1 MMYFQEYFKTPVYM
15 ENLSHWV
22 NDINNKC
29 DKHLKAIKESKQ
41 YKERV
46 KKKGSDFGEVA
57 HSFPIADDPELKLYI
72 DHLGQRSV
80 DFLDAM
86 GFDVSKH
93 TCVFTECWV
102 QEFPKD
108 GGGHHN
114 SHVHPNNHVSGFLY
128 LKRDEDGPVPVIHD
142 PRPAALL
149 SALPEK
155 DSTKVTY
162 ASQSA
167 YWKPTPGTLILIP
180 AYVTHQYSVGGP
192 NQSFRFIHFNI
203 QAIPTNYINNKK
215 EKNNEL

>member
-1 MMYFQEYFKTPVYM
+1 MIGFQEYFKTPVYM

-22 NDINNKC
+22 DDINKKC
-29 DKHLKAIKESKQ
+29 EKHLKAIRESEE

-46 KKKGSDFGEVA
+46 KKKKGSDFGEVA
-57 HSFPIADDPELKLYI
+57 HSYPIAGDPELKFYI
-72 DHLGQRSV
+72 DHIGQRSWE
-80 DFLDAM
+80 FLDGM
-86 GFDVSKH
+86 GFDLSNH
-93 TCVFTECWV
+93 TCMFTECWV

-149 SALPEK
+149 SALPQK
-155 DSTKVTY
+155 DETQITY
-162 ASQSA
+162 ASDSA
-167 YWKPTPGTLILIP
+167 HWKPTPGTLILMP

-192 NQSFRFIHFNI
+192 NQAFRFIHFNI
-203 QAIPTNYINNKK
+203 QAIHNSFIKTEEKK
-215 EKNNEL
+215 